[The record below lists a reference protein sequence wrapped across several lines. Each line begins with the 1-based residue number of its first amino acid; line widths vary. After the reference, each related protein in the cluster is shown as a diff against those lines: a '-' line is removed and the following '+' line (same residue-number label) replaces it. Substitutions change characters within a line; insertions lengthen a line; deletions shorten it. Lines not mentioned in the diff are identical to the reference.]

1 MCLRII
7 TDNVKFKTAEED
19 MTFYKVVKYNEEADD
34 INCFFDTLSNGR
46 TRWSQSQVIITSPH
60 YVSPYWHTPIRPGNL
75 YQNENAVV
83 LNKVYDY
90 GDEIGEGVFHL
101 CKTMDDAIKTCAVIV
116 SEWHEFNLFDSH
128 ALRILPPIAILKATI
143 PRGSKY
149 IEGTFPISYGIALNN
164 RSGEIMENTLSFYEV
179 DYTPSVVATDK
190 VMYGE
195 EMPMDLERLNIEID
209 MFIKS
214 KETAEAEKKREMEE
228 RIENKGKK
236 K

>member
-1 MCLRII
+1 MCLRIV

-19 MTFYKVVKYNEEADD
+19 MTFYKVVKHVEQEVDISHRFDD
-34 INCFFDTLSNGR
+34 SA
-46 TRWSQSQVIITSPH
+46 QVIITSPP
-60 YVSPYWHTPIRPGNL
+60 YISPYWHTPIRPGNL

-101 CKTMDDAIKTCAVIV
+101 CKTIDDAIKTCAIIV

-143 PRGSKY
+143 PKGSRY

-164 RSGEIMENTLSFYEV
+164 RSGEIMENPLSFYEV
-179 DYTPSVVATDK
+179 NYTPSVVATDK

-195 EMPMDLERLNIEID
+195 EIPMDLERLNIEID

-228 RIENKGKK
+228 KEKPQKK
-236 K
+236 AKK

>member
-1 MCLRII
+1 MCLRIV

-19 MTFYKVVKYNEEADD
+19 MTFYKVVKHVEQEVGISHRFDD
-34 INCFFDTLSNGR
+34 SA
-46 TRWSQSQVIITSPH
+46 QVIITSPP
-60 YVSPYWHTPIRPGNL
+60 YISPYWYMPIRPGNL

-90 GDEIGEGVFHL
+90 GDEIGVGVFHL
-101 CKTMDDAIKTCAVIV
+101 CKTMDDAIKTCAIIV

-143 PRGSKY
+143 PKGSKY

-179 DYTPSVVATDK
+179 DYTPYVVATDK

-228 RIENKGKK
+228 KEKPQKKAKK